1 MSIRKFYGSKEDS
14 EQATRTLCE
23 AFKDDPLME
32 ATFGKEIWKEDAAMI
47 FSWALWIYKCEDM
60 IDLIVENEGSKN
72 SYVVAAAIWEG
83 NSMTFSLVFRFLIH
97 VVFLIYHYGLFFT
110 YHLLKIFV
118 ALMMK
123 KEKIAPKAYHLN
135 MIGTASRMQGKGI
148 GSKLLKYGVSRASN
162 LGVKCYLES
171 SNPRNVP
178 FYLRNGFEIVEEYY
192 PFVDDKRVDGKGP
205 VVTLMMK

>member
-72 SYVVAAAIWEG
+72 SYVVAAAICLG
-83 NSMTFSLVFRFLIH
+83 NDTELQRRTCKLQGEACRPSM
-97 VVFLIYHYGLFFT
+97 
-110 YHLLKIFV
+110 
-118 ALMMK
+118 
-123 KEKIAPKAYHLN
+123 
-135 MIGTASRMQGKGI
+135 
-148 GSKLLKYGVSRASN
+148 
-162 LGVKCYLES
+162 C
-171 SNPRNVP
+171 
-178 FYLRNGFEIVEEYY
+178 
-192 PFVDDKRVDGKGP
+192 RV
-205 VVTLMMK
+205 